1 MCIGNHD
8 KNFISMSAE
17 RNRRFM
23 SATGNTTATEDI
35 KDVKCNDQLISN
47 IKRIRET
54 QYHLNRVQ
62 ESLINTVEEKGIELD
77 NQTHNDMLTI
87 MQEKSEEIEEN
98 FPNDSFRQLFWKQQ
112 LEAAIKNNPKQ
123 MKWHPLMIRWCLSIR
138 FKSSSPYE
146 ALIPL
151 GY

>member
-1 MCIGNHD
+1 
-8 KNFISMSAE
+8 MSAE

-62 ESLINTVEEKGIELD
+62 ESLINTVEEKGMKKLR
-77 NQTHNDMLTI
+77 
-87 MQEKSEEIEEN
+87 N